1 MPRLIT
7 RRELLAAGLLVGGS
21 ISAGDL
27 AARLL
32 NPRGDAPFAGEPPM
46 RHPTLVSR
54 PRLNPKLLKPYVDRL
69 TVLPTKRLNGTRPS
83 PLKGGGQVP
92 YYRIAMRQIEAK
104 VHRDLPSTRMWAY
117 DGSSPGPMIESRAG
131 QPLMIEWA
139 NDLPRTHLLPID
151 HHLCGAEPGTP
162 DVRTVVH
169 LHGARVTPEN
179 DGYPEQWYVPGKS
192 TVYFYP
198 NQQDATMLWYHDHAI
213 GITRLNIFAGLFGL
227 YVIRDSVE
235 DRLGLPRGK
244 NEIPLTICDRD
255 FDTQGQLNY
264 PVSPDPA
271 APWVSEF
278 VGNAILVN
286 GTLFPF
292 LEVEP
297 RRYRL
302 RLANVSNGRTFHLIM
317 PDPNMCHFI
326 GTDQGLLEKPVAAPD
341 VVLAP
346 AERADLIIDFSDH
359 RGEQLVV
366 RNDADALMQ
375 FRVSSKPVKD
385 PSVLPSSLRPLARL
399 PESRAVKTRV
409 LTLDDQEDSMGNPK
423 MMMLNGSRWHSPVTE
438 NPVLGTTEIW
448 SFVNRTE
455 DVHPIHLHA
464 IKFQLL
470 DRRVFDPV
478 AFMTSRT
485 LSYKGPTV
493 HPDPAEAGW
502 KDTVRAFPNMVTR
515 IIVPFDGYAG
525 RYVWH
530 CHVLEHE
537 DNEMMR
543 PYEIVAAK

>member
-1 MPRLIT
+1 
-7 RRELLAAGLLVGGS
+7 
-21 ISAGDL
+21 
-27 AARLL
+27 
-32 NPRGDAPFAGEPPM
+32 
-46 RHPTLVSR
+46 
-54 PRLNPKLLKPYVDRL
+54 
-69 TVLPTKRLNGTRPS
+69 
-83 PLKGGGQVP
+83 
-92 YYRIAMRQIEAK
+92 
-104 VHRDLPSTRMWAY
+104 
-117 DGSSPGPMIESRAG
+117 
-131 QPLMIEWA
+131 MIEWA
-139 NDLPRTHLLPID
+139 NDLPRAHLLPVD

-198 NQQDATMLWYHDHAI
+198 NQQDATTLWYHDHAI

-227 YVIRDSVE
+227 YVIRDPVE
-235 DRLGLPRGK
+235 DGLGLPRGK

-278 VGNAILVN
+278 VGNSILVN

-297 RRYRL
+297 RLYRL

-317 PDPNMCHFI
+317 PDPKMCHLI
-326 GTDQGLLEKPVAAPD
+326 GSDQGLLDKPVAAPD

-346 AERADLIIDFSDH
+346 AERADLIIDFSGH
-359 RGEQLVV
+359 RGEQLVI
-366 RNDADALMQ
+366 RNDADAVMQ

-385 PSVLPSSLRPLARL
+385 ASVLPSSLRPLARL

-423 MMMLNGSRWHSPVTE
+423 MMMINGSRWHTPVTE

-464 IKFQLL
+464 VKFQLL

-478 AFMTSRT
+478 AFMKSRT
-485 LSYKGPTV
+485 LLYKGPTV

-502 KDTVRAFPNMVTR
+502 KDTVRALPNMVTR